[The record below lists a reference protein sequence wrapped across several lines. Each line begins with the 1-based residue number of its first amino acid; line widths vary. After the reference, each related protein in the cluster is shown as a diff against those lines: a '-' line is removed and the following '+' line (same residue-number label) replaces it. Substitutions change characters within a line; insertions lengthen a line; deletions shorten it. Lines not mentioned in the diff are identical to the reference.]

1 MTLFLSYST
10 KDESIVRSVEKYIPK
25 EMIDV
30 WIDHKKIGGG
40 RDLKR
45 AIKSG
50 IKNADVFFLFISKE
64 ALSSDWV
71 KKELALAKK
80 KEKELKYEFIVPVV
94 LEQNA
99 WENWKDKELKGR
111 KYIEFDDGNID
122 MMAHEIKD
130 TIVNKTIE
138 KYEHQCLLKRN
149 VFENFG
155 SIVSGILIVIAFST
169 TPTKDKHIGYLQ
181 YQSNYCKETILASKT
196 LYRDMILFNYV
207 ICPIDNNKDVFSIG
221 AFGLIFSREIDNEW
235 LEFLK

>member
-10 KDESIVRSVEKYIPK
+10 KDETIVRGIAKYIPT

-30 WIDHKKIGGG
+30 WIDHKKIGSGK
-40 RDLKR
+40 DLTR

-99 WENWKDKELKGR
+99 WESWKEKELKGR
-111 KYIEFDDGNID
+111 KYIEFLDGNID
-122 MMAHEIKD
+122 MIAHEIKD

-138 KYEHQCLLKRN
+138 KYEHQCLLKRDLLSN
-149 VFENFG
+149 IFG
-155 SIVSGILIVIAFST
+155 GIAIILVVIAFFT
-169 TPTKDKHIGYLQ
+169 EPTEKEHINHLTQKSIYCSADNIAYTDMQIVNYATCPLSQDKELFSLGVFGIIL
-181 YQSNYCKETILASKT
+181 SKEIE
-196 LYRDMILFNYV
+196 R
-207 ICPIDNNKDVFSIG
+207 
-221 AFGLIFSREIDNEW
+221 R
-235 LEFLK
+235 